1 MEAGV
6 DGVGKA
12 EEPGWREW
20 SQAEWSDGDKQ
31 VEERMEKLQDD
42 RRKASK
48 GFGEG
53 GRRGRRHMGM
63 NKFIVRKPE

>member
-1 MEAGV
+1 MEN
-6 DGVGKA
+6 GKA
-12 EEPGWREW
+12 EEPGRRER
-20 SQAEWSDGDKQ
+20 SQAEWSDGDKR
-31 VEERMEKLQDD
+31 VEGRMEKLQDD

-53 GRRGRRHMGM
+53 GKRGRRHMAM